1 MALKSGL
8 LASMRQWL
16 CCHSP
21 AEPEAPN
28 VSNVQLDP
36 KARALA
42 ERIFKEMDLDGNGAI
57 SKAETMKWWGSFAK
71 VNTKAMFEAVDF
83 DASGEISLEEWLLFW
98 TQLVRRGRTVED
110 VTEELELIREKISW
124 AGLEN

>member
-8 LASMRQWL
+8 LSSVRNWL
-16 CCHSP
+16 CCHSSS
-21 AEPEAPN
+21 ESDVPEA
-28 VSNVQLDP
+28 SKEQLDP
-36 KARALA
+36 KALALA
-42 ERIFKEMDLDGNGAI
+42 ERIFKEMDLDGNGSI

-83 DASGEISLEEWLLFW
+83 DASGEISLEEWLRFW
-98 TQLVRRGRTVED
+98 SQLVKHGRTSED
-110 VTEELELIREKISW
+110 VLEELELIREKISW